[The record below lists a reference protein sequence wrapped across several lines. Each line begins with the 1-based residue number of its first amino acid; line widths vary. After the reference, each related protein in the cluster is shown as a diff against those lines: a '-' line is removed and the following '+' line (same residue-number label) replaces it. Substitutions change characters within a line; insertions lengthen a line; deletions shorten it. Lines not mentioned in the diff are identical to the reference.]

1 MPRREDAPR
10 AAKRRPAPR
19 RPTPRAQRGPGAR
32 VLLAVILAAAATALV
47 WELVTPASTANRLL
61 YPVHHAQEIQ
71 RSARRHGVDED
82 LVCAVIKCES
92 GWDEGAVSHVGA
104 VGLMQVMQETAQ
116 DLVSM
121 GLVDGD
127 DYPVSDLSDPR
138 VNIEYGCAYLGYLQE
153 NLSSREEVIAAYN
166 AGLGAVQGWISNGGS
181 IPEDIEYG
189 ETRAYLT
196 RVLDALDAYR
206 RNYPLGVTAG

>member
-1 MPRREDAPR
+1 M
-10 AAKRRPAPR
+10 
-19 RPTPRAQRGPGAR
+19 
-32 VLLAVILAAAATALV
+32 ILAAAATALV

-71 RSARRHGVDED
+71 QSARRHGVDED

-104 VGLMQVMQETAQ
+104 VGLMQVMLETAQ
-116 DLVSM
+116 DLAAM
-121 GLVDGD
+121 GVVDGGA
-127 DYPVSDLSDPR
+127 YPVSDLSDPR

-166 AGLGAVQGWISNGGS
+166 AGLGAVQGWISNGGT